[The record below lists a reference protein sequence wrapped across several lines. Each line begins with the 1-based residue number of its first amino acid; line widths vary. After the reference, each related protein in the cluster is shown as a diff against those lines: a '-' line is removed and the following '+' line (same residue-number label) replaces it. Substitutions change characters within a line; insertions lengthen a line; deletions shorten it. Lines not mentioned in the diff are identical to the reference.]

1 MAQSIPEH
9 FKPTQEELDRLQ
21 QSRIPSNTLQ
31 NTNKWVRV
39 LNDWRKVVG
48 YNYLLESL
56 DDKDRI
62 EKEVSEFI
70 VGAKTKQNQV
80 YSRSSLKNAVAGIS
94 RHLRNVK
101 KDWNYNLCKKEHFPK
116 LNGILDGQLKLM
128 KKQGIGEA
136 RPYDALTSDE
146 VKLILNH
153 NVCSPNNPA
162 GLLYRIFMWI
172 CLLGCARGGE
182 HHSLVILQFEDTEDD
197 PSGVNGPNYDIR
209 LYLSKCP
216 SHYKLTQN
224 IEGIN
229 NGRTTSIQSIFN
241 AGHEELK
248 AMSISGHVSQ
258 PGIHPSSNLTSNNK
272 SNKVNDV
279 VSGEL
284 DVMSIYS
291 EPEDEPDIGSE
302 LDVVNELDEDNEPDV
317 VDADGGINGSGKP
330 NLGKNSSQF
339 QSALHLLKNKR
350 TFSDITNN
358 IDHEDARDSKK

>member
-1 MAQSIPEH
+1 M
-9 FKPTQEELDRLQ
+9 
-21 QSRIPSNTLQ
+21 Q

-182 HHSLVILQFEDTEDD
+182 HHSLVISQFEDTED
-197 PSGVNGPNYDIR
+197 GFI
-209 LYLSKCP
+209 
-216 SHYKLTQN
+216 
-224 IEGIN
+224 
-229 NGRTTSIQSIFN
+229 
-241 AGHEELK
+241 LK
-248 AMSISGHVSQ
+248 
-258 PGIHPSSNLTSNNK
+258 K
-272 SNKVNDV
+272 
-279 VSGEL
+279 
-284 DVMSIYS
+284 Y
-291 EPEDEPDIGSE
+291 
-302 LDVVNELDEDNEPDV
+302 
-317 VDADGGINGSGKP
+317 
-330 NLGKNSSQF
+330 
-339 QSALHLLKNKR
+339 
-350 TFSDITNN
+350 
-358 IDHEDARDSKK
+358 